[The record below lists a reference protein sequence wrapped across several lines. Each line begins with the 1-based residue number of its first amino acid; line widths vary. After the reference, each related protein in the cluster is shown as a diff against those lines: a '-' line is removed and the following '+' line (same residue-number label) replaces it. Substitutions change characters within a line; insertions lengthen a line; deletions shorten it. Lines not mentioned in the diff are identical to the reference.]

1 LIRLCD
7 DRKTEV
13 ISAYQNRSFERASRA
28 KLASAPITSNA
39 LPHLAATRAP
49 KAYLHENERSGSRPA
64 MRSRFMKNLRKGNRG
79 KDRIFVQTEF
89 TDSGLHDS
97 SATG

>member
-1 LIRLCD
+1 
-7 DRKTEV
+7 
-13 ISAYQNRSFERASRA
+13 
-28 KLASAPITSNA
+28 
-39 LPHLAATRAP
+39 
-49 KAYLHENERSGSRPA
+49 
-64 MRSRFMKNLRKGNRG
+64 MRSRFLKNLRKGNRG